1 MEPDRITVDEVRR
14 RIARGERPVMIDAR
28 SAASWSE
35 ASSQVPGSIRVP
47 PDEVAGHLREIPK
60 GRPIVAYCT

>member
-1 MEPDRITVDEVRR
+1 MEADRVTVDEVRR

-28 SAASWSE
+28 SAAAWSE

-47 PDEVAGHLREIPK
+47 PDQVAEHLDEIPK